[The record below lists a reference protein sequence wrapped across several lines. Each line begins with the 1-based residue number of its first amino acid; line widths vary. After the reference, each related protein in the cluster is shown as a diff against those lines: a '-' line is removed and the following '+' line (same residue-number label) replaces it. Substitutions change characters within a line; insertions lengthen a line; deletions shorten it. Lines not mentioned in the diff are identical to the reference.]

1 MCICVLEEEM
11 KKRLNI
17 TIDEEL
23 YKKVRALS
31 FFRNESISEIIRRSL
46 KAWIDKKI
54 GKKENLILSAKDE
67 KEILEIL
74 ASDEFV
80 TSEEAKEILD
90 L

>member
-1 MCICVLEEEM
+1 M

-46 KAWIDKKI
+46 KAWIEKKI

-74 ASDEFV
+74 ATDEFV

>member
-1 MCICVLEEEM
+1 M

-74 ASDEFV
+74 ATDEFV
-80 TSEEAKEILD
+80 TAEEAKESLG

>member
-1 MCICVLEEEM
+1 MYICICVLEEEM

-80 TSEEAKEILD
+80 TK
-90 L
+90 

>member
-1 MCICVLEEEM
+1 M

-74 ASDEFV
+74 ASDEFL
-80 TSEEAKEILD
+80 TTPHR
-90 L
+90 